1 MSEELIKTMALLGYI
16 SDKFNVD
23 MFHIKETV
31 AEEEDCFW
39 EWQESLADEK
49 YEEKISKYKKA
60 IEAAIESIVI

>member
-23 MFHIKETV
+23 MFHFKEMA

-39 EWQESLADEK
+39 EWQESLNDEE

-60 IEAAIESIVI
+60 IEEAIESIVI